1 LIKRTFS
8 TPSIILTPNSAGG
21 FLDISEGGDVEVRR
35 LLEPFFQW
43 RAVLMPL
50 SVPSSLRSSL

>member
-35 LLEPFFQW
+35 LLEPFFQ
-43 RAVLMPL
+43 
-50 SVPSSLRSSL
+50 